1 MATAMGTTQ
10 FINAKLATDKPIFT
24 RAKIN
29 HVPPHPVTHLIASN
43 RRIILVLANKTI
55 QIVDQTRSEDNL
67 EVIDISKMI
76 PKSKVH
82 TAFIDPYGHHCV
94 LGVKPSDLEGL
105 PDLLY
110 IPPRLNSQACKP
122 RISSKIRG
130 HMVTA
135 VGWNMYNSSQV
146 TTGPLLMG
154 TTRGLIF
161 EAELTTES
169 GVFSSS
175 IEKTWRQVYDIGY
188 KGQVTSITALEYHC
202 VPKSKKYFVLATTV
216 DRLYQFQGVMTSDGE
231 HDKPQLMS
239 IFSDYL
245 HKSDSFLEIKN
256 TLKYSTISF
265 YYQPEKIG
273 RLAAKL
279 PLYPWSFGWM
289 TSDGVFHGKIDPFE
303 EDKMLTDVKSVAF
316 NNDKLTTPID
326 FILTQFHVVVAYKKF
341 VKGICLLNEQVVFE
355 DSLENPILGIARDA
369 VTGTIYIFTE
379 YTIHKYN
386 LDQEDKHIWKVFLE
400 MGKFDEALNYAG
412 NDEWKTDQVL
422 TKQGEQYMDQGLYMK
437 AAMVFAK
444 TKSGKIETVALK
456 FLLTKE
462 HEALLLYLKSR
473 LELVKPAEK
482 AQLTMIIVWLVEL
495 HLNKMGIANAPRQS
509 ADLTNEDIE
518 AVADALDDQTS
529 EELLS
534 LMQTP
539 KVAECV
545 NSNRHMFYGLLA
557 SHGDKTNLIKFANVL
572 NDHDRVIQY
581 HLQDKEFE
589 PILNVLE
596 TQLKRS
602 RPELFY
608 KYGPRLMQAIPRRF
622 VDSVIKQG
630 QRLEPKKILNSLLM
644 NTMPIQEEEAIRY
657 LEFAVDKLESMHSGV
672 HNYLLSLYIKHK
684 PERVWPFLEKFSG
697 PDRIRYD
704 VKYALRLC
712 TDNQELP
719 KESVYLYCVLNQLEE
734 AVSLALKSL
743 TLDDAKNC
751 LKYAKSDE
759 IKRKIWLQIAEYVVK
774 NDNDIQSAMAC
785 LAECEDL
792 VKIEDILPFFPDFV
806 TIDHFKTPLCESLQK
821 YTKHIAE
828 LKEEMNEAYKSAER
842 IRSEMDSHKG
852 KYTFV
857 RATDKCDIS
866 GQFLLSKPFHVFPC
880 CGHKF
885 HTDRL
890 IEVTKPH
897 LSAAKRRKIDE
908 ILAELAAISKK
919 KGNSDTDSIDS
930 KSLKM
935 SRKDMLRSE
944 LDEIIAA
951 ECINCGSIMIE
962 LIDKPFITDE
972 EWDDVNAQWI

>member
-1 MATAMGTTQ
+1 
-10 FINAKLATDKPIFT
+10 
-24 RAKIN
+24 
-29 HVPPHPVTHLIASN
+29 
-43 RRIILVLANKTI
+43 
-55 QIVDQTRSEDNL
+55 
-67 EVIDISKMI
+67 
-76 PKSKVH
+76 
-82 TAFIDPYGHHCV
+82 
-94 LGVKPSDLEGL
+94 
-105 PDLLY
+105 
-110 IPPRLNSQACKP
+110 
-122 RISSKIRG
+122 
-130 HMVTA
+130 MVTA

-146 TTGPLLMG
+146 TTGPVLMG

-188 KGQVTSITALEYHC
+188 KGQAGQVTSISALEYHC

-216 DRLYQFQGVMTSDGE
+216 NRLYQFQGVMTDSGE

-245 HKSDSFLEIKN
+245 HKSDTYLEIPN
-256 TLKYSTISF
+256 TLKYSTICF

-273 RLAAKL
+273 RMAAKL

-303 EDKMLTDVKSVAF
+303 EDKMLNDTQLVAFHSVA
-316 NNDKLTTPID
+316 NDEDKPID
-326 FILTQFHVVVAYKKF
+326 FILTQFHIVVAYRKF

-355 DSLENPILGIARDA
+355 DSLENPILGITRDA
-369 VTGTIYIFTE
+369 VTGTIYIFTD

-412 NDEWKTDQVL
+412 NDDWKTDQVL
-422 TKQGEQYMDQGLYMK
+422 TKQGEHLLELKQYMK
-437 AAMVFAK
+437 AAMIFAK
-444 TKSGKIETVALK
+444 TKSGKVETVALK

-473 LELVKPAEK
+473 LELVKAAEK

-495 HLNKMGIANAPRQS
+495 HLNKMGTASNAPRQS

-529 EELLS
+529 EELLA
-534 LMQTP
+534 LMKSP

-545 NSNRHMFYGLLA
+545 NSNRQMFYSLLA

-589 PILNVLE
+589 PILKVLE
-596 TQLKRS
+596 SQLGRG

-608 KYGPRLMQAIPRRF
+608 KYGPRLMQAIPKRF
-622 VDSVIKQG
+622 VDSVMKQG

-644 NTMPIQEEEAIRY
+644 NAMPNQEKEAIRY
-657 LEFAVDKLESMHSGV
+657 LEFAVYNLESMHSGV
-672 HNYLLSLYIKHK
+672 HNYLLSLYIKHQ
-684 PERVWPFLEKFSG
+684 PECVWPFLQKFQN
-697 PDRIRYD
+697 DQIRYD

-712 TDNQELP
+712 TETKVLH
-719 KESVYLYCVLNQLEE
+719 KESVYLYCVLDQLEE
-734 AVSLALKSL
+734 AVSLALNRL
-743 TLDDAKNC
+743 TLDDAKKC
-751 LKYAKSDE
+751 LNYAKNDE

-842 IRSEMDSHKG
+842 IRSEMDTHKG

-857 RATDKCDIS
+857 RATDKCCIS
-866 GQFLLSKPFHVFPC
+866 NQYLLAKPFIVFPN

-885 HTDRL
+885 HTDSL
-890 IEVTKPH
+890 IEALKPH
-897 LSAAKRRKIDE
+897 LSAAKSRRIDE
-908 ILAELAAISKK
+908 ILKELAVKK
-919 KGNSDTDSIDS
+919 KTEDDTQSIDS

-935 SRKDMLRSE
+935 SRKEMLRAE
-944 LDEIIAA
+944 LDDIIAA
-951 ECINCGSIMIE
+951 ECIYCGSIMID
-962 LIDKPFITDE
+962 LIDKPFISDE
-972 EWDDVNAQWI
+972 DWDEVNAQWQ